1 MKFLTTIA
9 AAALLGAALAGAA
22 AATAHAQAQTSPSV
36 TGAVTSGPRTTAGA
50 VTADLKATV
59 VAIDPASRT
68 LTLKHANGELTD
80 ITVGDQVK
88 NFEQIKV
95 GDVVRTHYSRAVALE
110 LKEGA
115 AADAGP
121 PKVEQVVSPPA
132 PAGAKPGGAV
142 ARKITATADVIAV
155 DPAKALVRL
164 RGPEGKEVDLNVH
177 DPAQLK
183 DVKPGDHLRVT
194 YIEALAISVEE
205 SAKPPK

>member
-22 AATAHAQAQTSPSV
+22 AATAQAQTSPSV